1 VIGIR
6 ITAADVDEL
15 QLALYRLRQAF
26 TDVRAGQ
33 PRPDPERPGMWLL
46 TATAQF

>member
-1 VIGIR
+1 VIEIR

-15 QLALYRLRQAF
+15 HLALHRLCQSF
-26 TDVRAGQ
+26 TDVRAEQ
-33 PRPDPERPGMWLL
+33 PKPVPERPGMWLL